1 MNKYLLAL
9 IIPTFSWAQSYQLDL
24 GDLNKTCDFVQK
36 DEYSMTSLIQLIK
49 SQLSTRLAGQEKCQA
64 AFSSIDSSLTA
75 MNNLLNTPINP
86 DQANSIYSDVYQDYL
101 TTVQEEIVNT
111 TDPVALASLQVL
123 RESLMTGLYANQF
136 EGRVA
141 LSDAKNQTFATSR
154 NQLLNYSSQAL
165 SSINN
170 LPPDCVNALGGW
182 DTIAPTV
189 LQISGNISSMIG
201 GPQGAVI
208 GAGLDVAAKLVD
220 ALQNISLKKSINK
233 ITARQ
238 NEIALACSYQAIKSQ
253 ACELKRAYKFRQNTR
268 KIEEL
273 INNQYSSG
281 SQSLYERHFIAIE
294 KLPRINQIFKDIGKV
309 GNAITLNVDLISQ
322 YFYAL
327 RVRPD
332 SIPQVKN
339 PEDVN
344 ELALWI
350 LDVRNRG
357 VDISTRDNFG
367 QPLPIKKQYENALE
381 SIKQIKTTI
390 DSVTSILREKRA
402 FFNLKDELV
411 LNYRFLQNELKFLHD
426 YLNSSALTKNIPPE
440 YESLF
445 RSTKEILTDLN
456 NFIKIK
462 PSEYETYDAYLVA
475 LDKLGEELFNE
486 MARGSVAQITNNTVL
501 LVPEIAFE
509 RFSRAF
515 KAMETIYLMNDLSE
529 NQNPNHESFLSYF
542 VNYSLQVKVKNL
554 YPQLSSSSLTFRVE
568 PFETAMK
575 SFEKGFRKEIE
586 KMVKNSID
594 SRSSILSELEGQT
607 ASHLCALFNDYLS
620 RENPKLYNKC
630 KNEFKKLPL
639 LEILGKYQ
647 RPTEVAIK
655 YEDPCFYNDYKREE
669 NGQRLLF
676 LKLLDYGNSQIR

>member
-1 MNKYLLAL
+1 MNKFVFAILL
-9 IIPTFSWAQSYQLDL
+9 PTFSWAQSYQLDL

-253 ACELKRAYKFRQNTR
+253 ACELKRAYKFRQNTS

-332 SIPQVKN
+332 SIEPVKN
-339 PEDVN
+339 PEDEN
-344 ELALWI
+344 ELALWV
-350 LDVRNRG
+350 LDARNRG
-357 VDISTRDNFG
+357 VEINTRNNQG
-367 QPLPIKKQYENALE
+367 QLATIKEQYANGLE
-381 SIKQIKTTI
+381 SIKQIKQTI
-390 DSVTSILREKRA
+390 ASVTSILIKTRA
-402 FFNLKDELV
+402 FFILKDKLV
-411 LNYRFLQNELKFLHD
+411 EDYRFLRNELKFFDD
-426 YLNSSALTKNIPPE
+426 YLTSTSSLKSFPPE
-440 YESLF
+440 YESVF
-445 RSTKEILTDLN
+445 RSTKEILVDLIA
-456 NFIKIK
+456 FVEIK
-462 PSEYETYDAYLVA
+462 PSDFKTYDEYLAA
-475 LDKLGEELFNE
+475 LDKLGEHLFNE

-575 SFEKGFRKEIE
+575 SYEKGFRKEIE